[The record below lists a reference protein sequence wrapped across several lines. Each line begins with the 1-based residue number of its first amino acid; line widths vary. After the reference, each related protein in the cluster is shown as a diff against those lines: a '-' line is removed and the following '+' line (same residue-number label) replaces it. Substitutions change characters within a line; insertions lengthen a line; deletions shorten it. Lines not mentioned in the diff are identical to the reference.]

1 MCAITANPLR
11 ANRIPPTGRGEP
23 SRPPPA
29 AALRDRRQPHWQV
42 VFAVANRDESAA
54 LAEKLGATV
63 VSSSDTEWTNTA
75 LIKDPQG
82 APLVLSQ
89 FIPPTG

>member
-1 MCAITANPLR
+1 M
-11 ANRIPPTGRGEP
+11 
-23 SRPPPA
+23 
-29 AALRDRRQPHWQV
+29 

-54 LAEKLGATV
+54 LAEKLGAAV

>member
-1 MCAITANPLR
+1 M
-11 ANRIPPTGRGEP
+11 
-23 SRPPPA
+23 A
-29 AALRDRRQPHWQV
+29 AREIAMYEHTWG
-42 VFAVANRDESAA
+42 VANRDESAA
-54 LAEKLGATV
+54 LAEKLGAAV